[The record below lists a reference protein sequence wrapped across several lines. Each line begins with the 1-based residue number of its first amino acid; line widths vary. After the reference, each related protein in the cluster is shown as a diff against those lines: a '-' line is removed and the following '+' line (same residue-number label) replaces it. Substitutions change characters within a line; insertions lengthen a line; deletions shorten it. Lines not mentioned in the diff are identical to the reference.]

1 MIGLDYSDCHRSLRE
16 IHGKS
21 GEPIARL
28 TLLGWICV
36 GAVTDTVE
44 NRTFSTK
51 FIQIQDSSIDQTLR
65 QYWEIERFNESNNV
79 LSQNEQKALKL
90 AEQLIIE
97 KENFYSVP
105 IPWKDNKDS
114 LKNNYQMTLDRLK
127 STEKKLKRD
136 PEMFERYSNTIEQYV
151 KISTSKGVN

>member
-1 MIGLDYSDCHRSLRE
+1 M
-16 IHGKS
+16 
-21 GEPIARL
+21 
-28 TLLGWICV
+28 
-36 GAVTDTVE
+36 
-44 NRTFSTK
+44 

-90 AEQLIIE
+90 VEQFIIE
-97 KENFYSVP
+97 KVNFYSVP